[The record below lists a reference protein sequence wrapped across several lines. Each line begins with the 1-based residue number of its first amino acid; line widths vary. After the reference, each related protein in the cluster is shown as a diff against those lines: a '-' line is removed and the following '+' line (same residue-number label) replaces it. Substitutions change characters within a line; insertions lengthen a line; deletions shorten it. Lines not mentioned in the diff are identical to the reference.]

1 MPNRKT
7 VVVQAPAAAAAE
19 PTKSP
24 SRRRQSPPGSLTI
37 SVAEAAAMLGLGL
50 NQTYGAAERGDI
62 PSIRIGGRIL
72 VPRAPFE
79 RLFAGG

>member
-1 MPNRKT
+1 
-7 VVVQAPAAAAAE
+7 
-19 PTKSP
+19 
-24 SRRRQSPPGSLTI
+24 LTI